1 MTLLEVLLA
10 CAVLSVIAIAGMALA
25 QGSRAGSRRS
35 AVAQFDAELAYA
47 ESLAANS
54 GNGATLVFTPGTTGD
69 GFVLTVYSGRPT
81 SAGAMQQSSLAP
93 IHGGGTITEAKLGG
107 IPFSVFLDGAGH
119 ASARSGSVSPGT
131 IVASD
136 PGCPLGEPAIALRFS
151 DSRGSD
157 TRTIPCNAAIAG
169 APAAIGT
176 VSPR

>member
-81 SAGAMQQSSLAP
+81 SAGAMQQASLAL
-93 IHGGGTITEAKLGG
+93 IHGGAITEAKLSG